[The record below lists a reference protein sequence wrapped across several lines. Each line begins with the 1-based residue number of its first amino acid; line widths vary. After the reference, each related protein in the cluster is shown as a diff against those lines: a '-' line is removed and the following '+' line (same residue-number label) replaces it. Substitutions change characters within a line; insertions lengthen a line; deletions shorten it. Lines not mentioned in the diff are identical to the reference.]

1 MPTPKPVEPCIQCV
15 KKGKARP
22 LPANCRGL
30 CHRCYSR
37 CCNRRHRE
45 GTPVEAFWKQLEATG
60 DSLPL
65 QNTGRSRGGSGGGGG
80 WNPDGGSVPRSELEQ
95 RIAAAR
101 EEKRRKIEARGLTN
115 GQD

>member
-1 MPTPKPVEPCIQCV
+1 MVKPCIQCV
-15 KKGKARP
+15 KMGKARP

-45 GTPVEAFWKQLEATG
+45 GIPVEAFWKQLEAVG

-65 QNTGRSRGGSGGGGG
+65 QTVERAKGGGG
-80 WNPDGGSVPRSELEQ
+80 WKPDGGSVPRSELEQ

-101 EEKRRKIEARGLTN
+101 EEKRRQMEVADG
-115 GQD
+115 